1 MLTKEDKTY
10 LNDTFATKKEMRKEI
25 SGVRTDTKSLKTDV
39 ADLKTDVADLKT
51 DVVELKIDVAELKV
65 DSKLMQQ
72 AIIRIE
78 QRMDVS
84 DTKSDKILTIL
95 QGFAGSV
102 GDLEQENRF
111 GAMTLR
117 RHDVQIHELAIAT
130 DTTISE

>member
-25 SGVRTDTKSLKTDV
+25 SGVRTDTKS
-39 ADLKTDVADLKT
+39 LKTDVADLKT